1 MPGSGHLSLADVRP
15 GDVVEIVEILFEMVR
30 NHCWELGIVEGD
42 VYECVHLDRE
52 EIVLARPR
60 GGQVAVERH
69 CARFIVTDD
78 RTTSKERS
86 ASPPASLA
94 RRRSSRRATHPAE

>member
-69 CARFIVTDD
+69 CARFVVTDP
-78 RTTSKERS
+78 RSARERS
-86 ASPPASLA
+86 ASPTASLT
-94 RRRSSRRATHPAE
+94 RRRSGRREEHLVE